1 MKGNSEYQKEIVS
14 SVVNDLTKVIKI
26 LNEIDHNFGFRE
38 GVELEYEVIQ
48 QCKQLLSATRDN
60 LYSGE

>member
-1 MKGNSEYQKEIVS
+1 MKGNGEHQKEIVRS
-14 SVVNDLTKVIKI
+14 AVNDLTKVIKI
-26 LNEIDHNFGFRE
+26 LNNIGDDFGFCE
-38 GVELEYEVIQ
+38 GVELESEVIH